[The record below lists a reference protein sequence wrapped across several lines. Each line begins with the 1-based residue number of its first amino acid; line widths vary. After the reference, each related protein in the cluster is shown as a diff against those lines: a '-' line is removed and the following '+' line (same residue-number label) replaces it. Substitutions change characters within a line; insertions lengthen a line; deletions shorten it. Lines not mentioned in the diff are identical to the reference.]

1 MIPGG
6 AICQILHFGLK
17 LLATMGVSDTDV
29 QFAMRLLLIGFEALG
44 HNWADFTPAAVV
56 TRNVLFGTEPVRGLV
71 ASFVRGAHVCI
82 TNCCCKF
89 DWKVIME
96 ALFNCSFYLRRRV
109 DAYGQWSS

>member
-6 AICQILHFGLK
+6 AIRQILHFGLK

-71 ASFVRGAHVCI
+71 ASLYAVHISVLLTAVASLTG
-82 TNCCCKF
+82 K
-89 DWKVIME
+89 
-96 ALFNCSFYLRRRV
+96 
-109 DAYGQWSS
+109 